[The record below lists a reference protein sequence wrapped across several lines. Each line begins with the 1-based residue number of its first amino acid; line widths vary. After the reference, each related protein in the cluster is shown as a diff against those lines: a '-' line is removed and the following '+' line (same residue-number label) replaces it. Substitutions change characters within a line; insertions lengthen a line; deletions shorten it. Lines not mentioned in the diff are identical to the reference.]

1 MNVIIIPGVRKNI
14 AARTEEIIR
23 VEAADNY
30 CWVYFKG
37 GKMISVAKMLC
48 WFQHKLPEDI
58 FVRVHLSH
66 LVNKLFVKEV
76 NVGLTN
82 LLLNSGEL
90 ITVSRRKKAC
100 VQTIGNACA
109 MVA

>member
-23 VEAADNY
+23 VEAAGNY
-30 CWVYFKG
+30 CRVYFKD
-37 GKMISVAKMLC
+37 GKSMVVAKVLR
-48 WFQHKLPEDI
+48 WFQHKLPEDM
-58 FVRVHLSH
+58 FVRVHRSH

-90 ITVSRRKKAC
+90 ITVSRRKKAV
-100 VQTIGNACA
+100 VQTIGNACG